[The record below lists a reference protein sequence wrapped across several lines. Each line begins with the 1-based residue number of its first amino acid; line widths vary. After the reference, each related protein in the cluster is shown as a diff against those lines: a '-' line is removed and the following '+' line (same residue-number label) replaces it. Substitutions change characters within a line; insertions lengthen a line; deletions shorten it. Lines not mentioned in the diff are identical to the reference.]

1 MFIFGLIRF
10 IVKATYLYCC
20 EMWRMDYSSQARR
33 LEESPVTYFRSKEKH
48 EDCETPCKICGEC
61 SCKEEFFIQNMA
73 GRVHENCLFLFVL
86 ISSTQLKGWSRK
98 THEEWVFP
106 GRGSTAP
113 IEKGRRPHFSMYNH
127 NPEAAVLVYKQH
139 LQLSNGRSGHK
150 CHVFW
155 SSALRFLCLGVG
167 HSFRPDLVCMMW
179 IW

>member
-106 GRGSTAP
+106 GRGWTAP
-113 IEKGRRPHFSMYNH
+113 IEKADGLISRCTTIILRLLFWFINNIYNYQMADLAINVMY
-127 NPEAAVLVYKQH
+127 
-139 LQLSNGRSGHK
+139 SGAQPLDFY
-150 CHVFW
+150 VW
-155 SSALRFLCLGVG
+155 GLGTLLG
-167 HSFRPDLVCMMW
+167 Q
-179 IW
+179 I